1 MSQTI
6 KTAGNTPKLRIRLL
20 MAACL
25 VSCLFLVSSFG
36 SDRDAEYRLKAAFI
50 YNFTQYF
57 EWEPR
62 SPEMVVGVLGNSPIY
77 DQLVQIARTKSAGD
91 KKMVVKQY
99 SSLKDVGACNF
110 IFIPQNCGI
119 PLDEILSKVPK
130 GTLTIT
136 ERPGAA
142 AQGSAINF
150 IIVNNKLKFE
160 SNLKTINAAG
170 VKASSQLLKLAIIV
184 E

>member
-1 MSQTI
+1 MSQT
-6 KTAGNTPKLRIRLL
+6 TTTTGNIPKLRIRLL
-20 MAACL
+20 MVACL
-25 VSCLFLVSSFG
+25 ISCLFFASSFG

-62 SPEMVVGVLGNSPIY
+62 STEMVVGVLGNSPIY
-77 DQLVQIARTKSAGD
+77 DQLVQIARAKSGGD

-99 SSLKDVGACNF
+99 SSLKDVTACNF
-110 IFIPQNCGI
+110 LFIPQNSGI
-119 PLDEILSKVPK
+119 SLEDILSKIPK

-136 ERPGAA
+136 ERPGSG